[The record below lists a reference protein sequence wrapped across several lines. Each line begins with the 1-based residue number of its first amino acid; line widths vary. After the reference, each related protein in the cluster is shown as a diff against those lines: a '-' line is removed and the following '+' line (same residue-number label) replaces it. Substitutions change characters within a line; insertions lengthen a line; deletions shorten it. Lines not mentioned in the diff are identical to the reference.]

1 MQKHRK
7 YKRKQPARRRQRCGF
22 LNRYDF
28 AYACRHTV
36 NQAMKSLDTLAAKLI
51 IQTSREVDKIAE
63 ARIRQAINSGEQQIQ
78 KTAPQIIRRA
88 IEDVYKTQFRL
99 LGNLGKQKFDQL
111 K

>member
-1 MQKHRK
+1 
-7 YKRKQPARRRQRCGF
+7 
-22 LNRYDF
+22 
-28 AYACRHTV
+28 
-36 NQAMKSLDTLAAKLI
+36 MKSLDTLAAKLI
-51 IQTSREVDKIAE
+51 SQTSREVDKIAE

-99 LGNLGKQKFDQL
+99 LGNLGKQKFNQL